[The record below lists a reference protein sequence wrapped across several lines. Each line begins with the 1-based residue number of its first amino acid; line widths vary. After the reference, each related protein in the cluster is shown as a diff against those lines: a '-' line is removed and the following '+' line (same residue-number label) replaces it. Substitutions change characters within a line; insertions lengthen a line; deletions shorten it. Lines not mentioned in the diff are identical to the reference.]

1 MAKGFLRM
9 NISIFGLGYVGCV
22 SGACLARNGH
32 KVIGVDIN
40 QTKVDIINTGRS
52 PVVEKDIDG
61 IIEEV
66 VCAHKLVAT
75 KDFTEAVRNSDIS
88 MICVGTPS
96 NDNGSLN
103 LSHVRSA
110 CAEIG
115 AGLRKK
121 DDYHVVAVRSTVLP
135 GSVEQE
141 IIPHLEKISGKKAG
155 ADFGVCVNPEFM
167 REGNSV
173 YDFYHPPMIVIGE
186 FDKRSGDAVQQIYSN
201 MDAPLVRT
209 SIKVGE
215 MIKYVNN
222 AFHGLKVCFA
232 NEIGNI
238 CKKLG
243 IDSHQV
249 MEIFCTDT
257 KLNLS
262 TYYLKPGFAFGG
274 SCLPKDLRALL
285 YKGQREDLELPLLS
299 SILDSNENQIKIGID
314 LIRKTKKKKIGIFGF
329 SFKPGTDDLR
339 ESPMVELI
347 ERLLGKGY
355 QISIYDKNVSLAKIF
370 GANKEYIEKEIPHIS
385 SLMCS
390 SIEEVLS
397 RSQVL
402 VIGNNS
408 EEFNKIPELI
418 REDQTIIDLTRIVDG
433 KDKARGKYEGIC
445 W

>member
-1 MAKGFLRM
+1 M

-40 QTKVDIINTGRS
+40 QTKIDIINKGRS
-52 PVVEKDIDG
+52 PVIEKDINR
-61 IIEEV
+61 IIKQV
-66 VCAHKLVAT
+66 VRANKFVAT
-75 KDFTEAVRNSDIS
+75 RDFGKAVRNSDIS
-88 MICVGTPS
+88 MVCVGTPS

-103 LSHVRSA
+103 LNHVKSV

-115 AGLRKK
+115 VGLQEKN
-121 DDYHVVAVRSTVLP
+121 DYHVVAVRSTVLP
-135 GSVEQE
+135 GTVEQE
-141 IIPHLEKISGKKAG
+141 IIPQLEKSSGKKASTN
-155 ADFGVCVNPEFM
+155 FGVCMNPEFM
-167 REGNSV
+167 REGDSV
-173 YDFYHPPMIVIGE
+173 YDFYHPPMIIIGE
-186 FDKRSGDAVQQIYSN
+186 LDKRSGDAVEKVYTSI
-201 MDAPLVRT
+201 DAPIIRT
-209 SIKVGE
+209 SIKVAE

-238 CKKLG
+238 CKKVG
-243 IDSHQV
+243 IDSHKV
-249 MEIFCTDT
+249 MEIFSMDT

-262 TYYLKPGFAFGG
+262 PYYLKPGFAFGG

-285 YKGQREDLELPLLS
+285 YKGLREDLNLPLLS
-299 SILDSNENQIKIGID
+299 SILESNENQIKMGIN
-314 LIRKTKKKKIGIFGF
+314 LIAKTKKKKIGILGF
-329 SFKPGTDDLR
+329 SFKGGTDDLR

-355 QISIYDKNVSLAKIF
+355 QISIYDKNVSLARIF

-408 EEFNKIPELI
+408 EEFKKIPELI

-433 KDKARGKYEGIC
+433 KGRARGKYEGIC